1 VLDAFEDVDL
11 SDSALF
17 DVDLDSAALASVV
30 RRQKPVER
38 VGLSERAAELYEVA
52 LDRAC
57 VVLIHLI
64 RELPEFDAAAAV
76 ENLTRLRTVLGG
88 MTELLERVPVRS
100 LDAPVGVDQD
110 ERFRRRYLHC
120 TKQVDTPRPGSDTAC
135 RVAAKAASR
144 WACLI
149 AGTAV
154 LARPLSAACA
164 VASLGARSYE
174 LARGPTF
181 VGIDGPS
188 TLDSDTVETTVPTR
202 RH

>member
-1 VLDAFEDVDL
+1 MEVLSRADGRDVGTISL
-11 SDSALF
+11 PRWGRVVPAEGTVPWMV
-17 DVDLDSAALASVV
+17 VDPDGV
-30 RRQKPVER
+30 PVEPIR
-38 VGLSERAAELYEVA
+38 RFLVDFVA
-52 LDRAC
+52 RDNR
-57 VVLIHLI
+57 
-64 RELPEFDAAAAV
+64 P
-76 ENLTRLRTVLGG
+76 GS
-88 MTELLERVPVRS
+88 VRS
-100 LDAPVGVDQD
+100 YGYGLL
-110 ERFRRRYLHC
+110 RWWRWLHC

-188 TLDSDTVETTVPTR
+188 TLDSDTVETTVPT
-202 RH
+202 